1 MIDLDFASSDVAE
14 TEDFLVRAYTK
25 MTIGSTDADARTTIS
40 RRWLGSLTY
49 DELSFSYDMSYD
61 ADPLGRIIL
70 CRMHDG
76 HINEN
81 FIGEPADVFAPGDLT
96 LYSPPELPYSGQVCR
111 ATYDLTG
118 FEPDLLNRVAT
129 AGKPTRSEPVRLT
142 GHRPVSAQA
151 AQRLSAFIDYLRDFV
166 LSDDHARTSPLV
178 IGTASAHLAA
188 ATLAAFPNNAV
199 TDPTALDRRDAANPV
214 LLRRAMSYIDD
225 NAHAD
230 ISVHDVARHVY
241 VSPRTLQLMFRRHL
255 DCTPMSYLRTVRL
268 HRAHDDLVRAD
279 PLTDSVARIAARWG
293 FPHASRFAGYYR
305 AAYGRSPQQTLRG

>member
-1 MIDLDFASSDVAE
+1 MIDLDFASSDVGE

-25 MTIGSTDADARTTIS
+25 MTIASSSPDAHTTIS
-40 RRWLGSLTY
+40 RRWLGSLSY
-49 DELSFSYDMSYD
+49 DELSFTYDMSYD

-70 CRMHDG
+70 CRVRDG

-118 FEPDLLNRVAT
+118 FDPDLFNRVA
-129 AGKPTRSEPVRLT
+129 AADGSARPEPVRLT
-142 GHRPVSAQA
+142 GHRPVSVQA
-151 AQRLSAFIDYLRDFV
+151 AHRLSSFIDYLRDFV
-166 LSDDHARTSPLV
+166 LSDEHARTSPLV
-178 IGTASAHLAA
+178 VSTASTHLAA

-199 TDPTALDRRDAANPV
+199 TDPTAVDRRDAGSPV
-214 LLRRAMSYIDD
+214 LLRRAISFIDD
-225 NAHAD
+225 HAHVD
-230 ISVHDVARHVY
+230 LSVHDIAHQVY

-255 DCTPMSYLRTVRL
+255 NCTPMSYLRTVRL
-268 HRAHDDLVRAD
+268 HRAHEDLVRAD
-279 PLTDSVARIAARWG
+279 PMSDSVASIAARWG